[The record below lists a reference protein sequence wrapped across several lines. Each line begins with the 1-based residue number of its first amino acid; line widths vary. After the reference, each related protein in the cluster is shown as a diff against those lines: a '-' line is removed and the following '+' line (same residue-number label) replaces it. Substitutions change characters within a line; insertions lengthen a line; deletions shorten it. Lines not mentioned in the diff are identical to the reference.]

1 MYIVL
6 DDEDI
11 VPRHFAVCD
20 FYGVETCFCWDD
32 DRLVIFPYVN
42 NESTET
48 TRDARILATPA
59 PVKKVQF
66 FGSRAFLI
74 CTPQGAYKVSRSGE
88 FALLSKNALD
98 MGSEYFHV
106 LVAWSNSV
114 HLDNKLE
121 KSSALLFPLVPN
133 ASETVCTFPLNPT
146 STEPQLV
153 SCFDAGWETEG
164 SLCVVAHDRKLYAL
178 RVQRDDAV
186 TSDDARRSRCTVQL
200 VYTSDVAIVDILPV
214 KRRDKV
220 TGLLLLT
227 KHANAVILVH
237 GKDGKNDKLVF
248 ERINLGENVRHRVAL
263 CASFSLCVENI
274 VWLVYCDRSRTY
286 YLRKEL
292 FVDAVQEARV
302 DERTFTCVQYYKPN
316 IILGMSQRKEL
327 VELSLEELEDSLPI
341 GDNIPLH
348 TGMFERTDII
358 MEKICAKV
366 KELSILYESLTDEQ
380 DKLER
385 INLYAAKQKLQI
397 SPTIEVFRLCKHCYL
412 GLSILDKLPKNSYV
426 VFSFTSKKQNTFYI
440 KKVTETSLTI
450 KMPVNENRIL
460 CSSSMNMDLITLM
473 NEQRPWCLIQDF
485 ISSPP
490 QDLKK
495 KRGPKKEKTAFID
508 AKIALLQRLISEKR
522 ELSMTKLCEI
532 KKNVRAEL

>member
-42 NESTET
+42 NESTEA
-48 TRDARILATPA
+48 TRDALILATPA

-66 FGSRAFLI
+66 FDSRAFLI
-74 CTPQGAYKVSRSGE
+74 CTPQGAYKVSQSGK
-88 FALLSKNALD
+88 FALLSKTALD
-98 MGSEYFHV
+98 MGSDYFQV

-114 HLDNKLE
+114 HLDDKRN

-153 SCFDAGWETEG
+153 SCFAAGWEG
-164 SLCVVAHDRKLYAL
+164 NLCVVAHDRKLYAL
-178 RVQRDDAV
+178 RVIPPDEKPPLISPVA
-186 TSDDARRSRCTVQL
+186 VQL
-200 VYTSDVAIVDILPV
+200 VYTSDIAIVDILPV

-237 GKDGKNDKLVF
+237 GKDDKLVF

-263 CASFSLCVENI
+263 CASFSLCMENI

-292 FVDAVQEARV
+292 FVDAIQDIRV
-302 DERTFTCVQYYKPN
+302 EERTFTCMQYYKPN

-341 GDNIPLH
+341 SDNIPLH

-366 KELSILYESLTDEQ
+366 KELNILYESLTDEQ
-380 DKLER
+380 DKLKR

-397 SPTIEVFRLCKHCYL
+397 SPTIEVSRLCKHRYL
-412 GLSILDKLPKNSYV
+412 GLSIPDRLPKNSYV
-426 VFSFTSKKQNTFYI
+426 VFSFTSKNQNTFYI
-440 KKVTETSLTI
+440 KKITETSLTI
-450 KMPVNENRIL
+450 KMPINENRIL
-460 CSSSMNMDLITLM
+460 PCSSSMNMDLITLM

-495 KRGPKKEKTAFID
+495 KRGPKKDKTQTVFID

-532 KKNVRAEL
+532 KNNVRAEL

>member
-42 NESTET
+42 NESTEA
-48 TRDARILATPA
+48 TRDARILTTPG

-74 CTPQGAYKVSRSGE
+74 CAPQGAYKILRSGK
-88 FALLSKNALD
+88 FALLSKKALD
-98 MGSEYFHV
+98 VGNEYFQV
-106 LVAWSNSV
+106 LVAHSNCV
-114 HLDNKLE
+114 YLDNKLD
-121 KSSALLFPLVPN
+121 KSSSLLFPLVPN
-133 ASETVCTFPLNPT
+133 ASETVCTFPLNT
-146 STEPQLV
+146 ASTEPQLV
-153 SCFDAGWETEG
+153 SCFTAGWKTEG
-164 SLCVVAHDRKLYAL
+164 NRWCVVAHDRKLYAL
-178 RVQRDDAV
+178 RNRK
-186 TSDDARRSRCTVQL
+186 RYPVQL

-237 GKDGKNDKLVF
+237 GKDNELVF
-248 ERINLGENVRHRVAL
+248 EKINLGENLRHRVAL
-263 CASFSLCVENI
+263 CASFSLCMENI

-292 FVDAVQEARV
+292 FVDAVQDVRV
-302 DERTFTCVQYYKPN
+302 EERTFTCVH
-316 IILGMSQRKEL
+316 
-327 VELSLEELEDSLPI
+327 
-341 GDNIPLH
+341 DNIPLH

-366 KELSILYESLTDEQ
+366 KELNTLCESLTDEQ
-380 DKLER
+380 DKLKR

-397 SPTIEVFRLCKHCYL
+397 SPT
-412 GLSILDKLPKNSYV
+412 
-426 VFSFTSKKQNTFYI
+426 
-440 KKVTETSLTI
+440 
-450 KMPVNENRIL
+450 
-460 CSSSMNMDLITLM
+460 
-473 NEQRPWCLIQDF
+473 
-485 ISSPP
+485 
-490 QDLKK
+490 
-495 KRGPKKEKTAFID
+495 
-508 AKIALLQRLISEKR
+508 
-522 ELSMTKLCEI
+522 TK
-532 KKNVRAEL
+532 

>member
-1 MYIVL
+1 MYIVF

-32 DRLVIFPYVN
+32 DDARLVIFPYVN
-42 NESTET
+42 NESTEA

-66 FGSRAFLI
+66 FDSRAFLI
-74 CTPQGAYKVSRSGE
+74 CTPQGAYKVSQSGK
-88 FALLSKNALD
+88 FALLSKTALD
-98 MGSEYFHV
+98 MGSEFFQV

-114 HLDNKLE
+114 HLDDKRDN
-121 KSSALLFPLVPN
+121 SSTLLFPLVPN
-133 ASETVCTFPLNPT
+133 ASETVCAFPLNPT

-153 SCFDAGWETEG
+153 SCFAAGWG
-164 SLCVVAHDRKLYAL
+164 GNLCVVAHDRKLYAL
-178 RVQRDDAV
+178 RERKQYTPGDKKRYA
-186 TSDDARRSRCTVQL
+186 VQL

-237 GKDGKNDKLVF
+237 VKDDELVF

-263 CASFSLCVENI
+263 CASFSLCMENI

-292 FVDAVQEARV
+292 FVDAVQDVRV
-302 DERTFTCVQYYKPN
+302 EERTFTCVQHYKPN
-316 IILGMSQRKEL
+316 IILAMSQGKEL
-327 VELSLEELEDSLPI
+327 VELTLEEPEDSLPI
-341 GDNIPLH
+341 SDNIPLYS
-348 TGMFERTDII
+348 GMFERTDII

-366 KELSILYESLTDEQ
+366 KELNRLYESLTDEQ
-380 DKLER
+380 DKLKR

-397 SPTIEVFRLCKHCYL
+397 SPTIEVSRLAQHRYL
-412 GLSILDKLPKNSYV
+412 GLSIPDRLPKNCYV
-426 VFSFTSKKQNTFYI
+426 VFRFTSKNQNTFYV

-450 KMPVNENRIL
+450 NMPVNENRIP

-495 KRGPKKEKTAFID
+495 KRGPKKDKTAFID

-532 KKNVRAEL
+532 KRNVRAEL